1 MKQLNL
7 KVLVPMYFED
17 NLEDIFERA
26 NGLGMDSLT
35 EDEQY
40 FMDNYH
46 RLFDFMDKLSPA
58 EVEELENATDND
70 ELYNKYSNAEMK
82 LKEIESDCID
92 KLDTDENNE
101 DIIYEANCPKC
112 NYDMFEIYDKVC
124 NGSKSKYCK
133 ITNIHSGSCGDFYGT
148 DWNVECTCPKCK
160 TKFTFSDEDYETF
173 GLKFNDG
180 LSVKENRE

>member
-40 FMDNYH
+40 FMDNYS

-58 EVEELENATDND
+58 EVEELENATNND
-70 ELYNKYSNAEMK
+70 EVYNKYSNAEMN
-82 LKEIESDCID
+82 D
-92 KLDTDENNE
+92 KQVTVTMVGNSEDTAVNLIHKVMNGKYDERNNKR
-101 DIIYEANCPKC
+101 D
-112 NYDMFEIYDKVC
+112 
-124 NGSKSKYCK
+124 SK
-133 ITNIHSGSCGDFYGT
+133 
-148 DWNVECTCPKCK
+148 K
-160 TKFTFSDEDYETF
+160 TK
-173 GLKFNDG
+173 
-180 LSVKENRE
+180 

>member
-26 NGLGMDSLT
+26 NSLGMESLT

-46 RLFDFMDKLSPA
+46 RLFDFMEQLSPA

-70 ELYNKYSNAEMK
+70 EVYNKYSNAEMN
-82 LKEIESDCID
+82 D
-92 KLDTDENNE
+92 KQVTVTMIGNSEDTAVNLIHKVMNGKYDERNN
-101 DIIYEANCPKC
+101 K
-112 NYDMFEIYDKVC
+112 
-124 NGSKSKYCK
+124 
-133 ITNIHSGSCGDFYGT
+133 
-148 DWNVECTCPKCK
+148 K
-160 TKFTFSDEDYETF
+160 TAKR
-173 GLKFNDG
+173 LNK
-180 LSVKENRE
+180 K